1 MQIHINTAVSYTHL
15 DVYKRQDLMINLFPA
30 AFFSKLVF
38 RIVMMFAIGFIGCF
52 VGAYI
57 YLRYQLKHYQA
68 ETQELSHDA

>member
-1 MQIHINTAVSYTHL
+1 
-15 DVYKRQDLMINLFPA
+15 
-30 AFFSKLVF
+30 
-38 RIVMMFAIGFIGCF
+38 

>member
-1 MQIHINTAVSYTHL
+1 MAFRNDLWLLNPST
-15 DVYKRQDLMINLFPA
+15 DLMINLFPA

>member
-1 MQIHINTAVSYTHL
+1 ML
-15 DVYKRQDLMINLFPA
+15 DYITWA
-30 AFFSKLVF
+30 ANPEIFSGFVTIRWYGL
-38 RIVMMFAIGFIGCF
+38 MFAIGFIGCF